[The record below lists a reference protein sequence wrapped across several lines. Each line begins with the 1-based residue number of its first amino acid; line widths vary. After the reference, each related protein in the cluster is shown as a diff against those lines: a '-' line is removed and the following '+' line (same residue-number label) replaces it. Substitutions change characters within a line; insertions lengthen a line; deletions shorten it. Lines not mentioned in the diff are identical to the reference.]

1 MITDQ
6 SIPPCEEC
14 CGSCSCGETVSTAG
28 KSNKVYQLFNQL
40 SNQLSNQSN
49 NSGEEEESTVMDDS
63 QGEQNGLAL
72 PLPGP
77 KNTKSTIATQTS
89 ASSQNGQ

>member
-1 MITDQ
+1 MVVKWAIVIVIRFYSDYT
-6 SIPPCEEC
+6 I
-14 CGSCSCGETVSTAG
+14 
-28 KSNKVYQLFNQL
+28 NY
-40 SNQLSNQSN
+40 

-89 ASSQNGQ
+89 ASSQNGH